1 MFRFKTFSAFFFF
14 LALTLPAGAS
24 SFAGG
29 DSIPEDVKAFRAWA
43 YQRVPDLQVLE
54 GKVNT
59 AIIPIAKADNKWWM
73 GLHARHLEEA
83 GGKKKNTRLVFLG
96 NSITQALEKP
106 DNLRIWDRFF
116 GKYDPLLLGISGDR
130 TENILW
136 RIEHGELDGIHPEL
150 LVLLIGTNN
159 TDAKHYP
166 RVNSGTEVGEGI
178 ARICYEV
185 RKKLP
190 GTKILI
196 LAIFPFGKDPAN
208 KRRAENAEASRLAS
222 QLADGQHIFFA
233 DLNDH
238 FLYPDGTIDPSI
250 MPDYLHPSV
259 PGNWIWGKALCP
271 VIVDLMSRGKETVH
285 SGREQKPLKTR

>member
-14 LALTLPAGAS
+14 LALTLPLGAFP
-24 SFAGG
+24 FAGS

-43 YQRVPDLQVLE
+43 YQRVPDLRVLE
-54 GKVNT
+54 GKINT
-59 AIIPIAKADNKWWM
+59 AIVPTAKEDNKWWM

-106 DNLRIWDRFF
+106 DNLRIWNRFF

-130 TENILW
+130 TENVLW

-166 RVNSGTEVGEGI
+166 LLNSGTEVGEGI

-190 GTKILI
+190 ETKILI

-208 KRRAENAEASRLAS
+208 KRRAENAEASRLAA

-238 FLYPDGTIDPSI
+238 FLYPDQTIDPSV

-259 PGNWIWGKALCP
+259 AGNWIWGKALYP
-271 VIVDLMSRGKETVH
+271 VVEELMQGK
-285 SGREQKPLKTR
+285 